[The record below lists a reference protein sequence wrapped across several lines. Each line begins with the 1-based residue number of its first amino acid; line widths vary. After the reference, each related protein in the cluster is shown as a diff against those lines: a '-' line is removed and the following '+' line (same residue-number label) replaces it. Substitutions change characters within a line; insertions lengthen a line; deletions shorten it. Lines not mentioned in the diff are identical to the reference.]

1 MRKNGFIATSLLYA
15 FFLVFVSL
23 FLVLLL
29 SYLHNRV
36 LIGKINDNAR
46 ENLSGINNTKI
57 SDMQVGSYVQWKN
70 ANQTAKTNPMN
81 DTGSWIVSKIE
92 EDGDNKTLYLLSD
105 LSTSVSSVRAILST
119 DSGLLTP
126 HPMTISVF
134 NELNAQGAYV
144 NSLKYHE
151 THDSGVEIKLVNAS
165 FLSELSRSNE
175 LSKNVKRAIFKQDA
189 SYVVQVEDTYT
200 SDLYTSP
207 YLYDEESLNSY
218 YEYRVYNFD
227 NYKNLNQEAYN
238 DKKDMIERYCGASYD
253 AENNTINYSYTHEGN
268 TVNNPFGY
276 VDIMDDTYIDSNNDL
291 ITNKHLDFC
300 YFASPIKY
308 NHEASDMVV
317 LQDEESSD
325 DGDLLVTTKSSG
337 VRLRLLM
344 KVTVNKNATDT
355 YVAGGKGISNDPYI
369 ITNGVKQ
376 S

>member
-36 LIGKINDNAR
+36 LISKINDNAR
-46 ENLSGINNTKI
+46 DNLNGISNTKI
-57 SDMQVGSYVQWKN
+57 SDMKVGSYVQWKN
-70 ANQTAKTNPMN
+70 ANPTAKTNPMN
-81 DTGSWIVSKIE
+81 ESGTWIVSKIE

-105 LSTSVSSVRAILST
+105 LLTSVSSVRAVLSS

-134 NELNAQGAYV
+134 NELTAQGAYV

-151 THDSGVEIKLVNAS
+151 THDSGMEISLVNAS
-165 FLSELSRSNE
+165 LLAELGRSND
-175 LSKNVKRAIFKQDA
+175 LNKNIKRAIFKQDA
-189 SYVVQVEDTYT
+189 SYVVQVEDTYS
-200 SDLYTSP
+200 SDSYTTP
-207 YLYDEESLNSY
+207 YTYDEGELNSY
-218 YEYRVYNFD
+218 YEYKVYNFD
-227 NYKNLNQEAYN
+227 NYRTLSDESLT
-238 DKKDMIERYCGASYD
+238 DKQDMITSYCGASYD
-253 AENNTINYSYTHEGN
+253 YENNTVNYSYTHEDN

-276 VDIMDDTYIDSNNDL
+276 LDVIDDTYIDNNNKL

-308 NHEASDMVV
+308 NHVASDKVV
-317 LQDEESSD
+317 LQDEESAD
-325 DGDLLVTTKSSG
+325 TGDLLTTTNASD

-369 ITNGVKQ
+369 MTNGVKQ